1 MRGVV
6 LLIALALL
14 APVACGPIGVGDSG
28 GGDAIFVGAL
38 EDVVKQPEPTET
50 RKRVKQA
57 TQAGLDALGLTTPWA
72 PGQVDPD
79 PGQLLLLKNVADAAK
94 AENVRVFLSIFQYR
108 NRDTP
113 ITEDEQKQYADYA
126 ARLAR
131 ELPSVRD
138 FIIGNEPNLNGFW
151 FPQFDESGRSAAAPA
166 YTALLALSYDAL
178 KAVSP
183 KINVVGAALAPRG
196 ADNPES
202 ARHTQSPTA
211 FIRDMGASYRA
222 SGREQPLMDIFAIH
236 PYLERSEIPPSTEHP
251 IGTSIGIADYDKL
264 VKLLE
269 EAFDGTAQEGG
280 NLPIAYTEFGV
291 QAQIPKSKQ
300 AVYENVASPLGVDA
314 VDEETQA
321 RYYRE
326 ALELSACQE
335 TVIGVLI
342 FHLYD
347 EPDLSRWQSGMYYV
361 DGTSKSSLPA
371 IREAALAARQGELE
385 CPDD

>member
-1 MRGVV
+1 MRAALV
-6 LLIALALL
+6 IALALL
-14 APVACGPIGVGDSG
+14 SLVACGPLGESGDGSHKL
-28 GGDAIFVGAL
+28 FVGAL
-38 EDVVKQPEPTET
+38 EDLVKQPTPAEA
-50 RKRVKQA
+50 RNRVQQA
-57 TQAGLDALGLTTPWA
+57 TAAGFDALGVTTPWA

-79 PGQLLLLKNVADAAK
+79 PGQLLILKNLAYAAL
-94 AENVRVFLSIFQYR
+94 AARVRVFLSIFQYR

-113 ITEDEQKQYADYA
+113 ITDEEQQQFADYT

-166 YTALLALSYDAL
+166 YTSLLARSYDAL

-183 KINVVGAALAPRG
+183 EINVIGGALAPRG
-196 ADNPES
+196 ADNPNS
-202 ARHTQSPTA
+202 PRHTQSPTA
-211 FIRDMGASYRA
+211 FIRDMGAAYRA

-236 PYLERSEIPPSTEHP
+236 PYLERSAIPPSTEHP
-251 IGTSIGIADYDKL
+251 VGTSIGVADYDKL
-264 VKLLE
+264 VGLLE

-280 NLPIAYTEFGV
+280 DLPIAYTEFGV
-291 QAQIPKSKQ
+291 QAKIPENKQ
-300 AVYENVASPLGVDA
+300 DEYENLGSPLGDDA

-321 RYYRE
+321 RFYRE
-326 ALELSACQE
+326 ALELASCQE

-347 EPDLSRWQSGMYYV
+347 EPDLNRWQSGIYYV
-361 DGTSKSSLPA
+361 DGTPKSSLPA
-371 IREAALAARQGELE
+371 VREAAIAARKGELE
-385 CPDD
+385 CADD

>member
-1 MRGVV
+1 MRAGLV
-6 LLIALALL
+6 IALALL
-14 APVACGPIGVGDSG
+14 ALVACGPIGE
-28 GGDAIFVGAL
+28 GGDEGHKIFVGAL
-38 EDVVKQPEPTET
+38 EDLVKQPTPVEA
-50 RKRVKQA
+50 RKRVEQA
-57 TQAGLDALGLTTPWA
+57 TAAGFHAINVTTPWA
-72 PGQVDPD
+72 PGQVEPD
-79 PGQLLLLKNVADAAK
+79 PGQLLILKNLADAAE
-94 AENVRVFLSIFQYR
+94 AEKVRVLVSIFQYR

-113 ITEDEQKQYADYA
+113 ITDEEQKQYADYA

-166 YTALLALSYDAL
+166 YTSLLARSYDSL

-183 KINVVGAALAPRG
+183 AINVIGGSLAPRG
-196 ADNPES
+196 ADNPNS
-202 ARHTQSPTA
+202 SRHTQSPTA
-211 FIRDMGASYRA
+211 FIRDMGAAYRA
-222 SGREQPLMDIFAIH
+222 SGREKPLMDIFAIH

-264 VKLLE
+264 VGLLE

-280 NLPIAYTEFGV
+280 DLPIAYTEFGV
-291 QAQIPKSKQ
+291 QSEIPENKQ
-300 AVYENVASPLGVDA
+300 EKYENVDSPLGVDA

-321 RYYRE
+321 RLYRE
-326 ALELSACQE
+326 ALELASCQE
-335 TVIGVLI
+335 TVTGVLV

-347 EPDLSRWQSGMYYV
+347 EPDLDRWQSGVYYV
-361 DGTSKSSLPA
+361 DSTPKSSLPA
-371 IREAALAARQGELE
+371 VREAAIAARKGELE

>member
-1 MRGVV
+1 MRAALV
-6 LLIALALL
+6 IALALL
-14 APVACGPIGVGDSG
+14 SLVACGPIGGSGDG
-28 GGDAIFVGAL
+28 GHKIFVGAL
-38 EDVVKQPEPTET
+38 EDLVKQPGPAET

-57 TQAGLDALGLTTPWA
+57 SDAGFDALGVTTPWA
-72 PGQVDPD
+72 PGQVEPD

-94 AENVRVFLSIFQYR
+94 AKKIRVLVSIFQYR

-113 ITEDEQKQYADYA
+113 ISDEEQQQFADYS

-131 ELPSVRD
+131 ELPSIRD

-166 YTALLALSYDAL
+166 YTSLLARSYDAL

-183 KINVVGAALAPRG
+183 KINVIGGALAPRG

-202 ARHTQSPTA
+202 PRHTQSPAA
-211 FIRDMGASYRA
+211 FIRDMGAAYRA
-222 SGREQPLMDIFAIH
+222 SGRAEPLMDIFAIH
-236 PYLERSEIPPSTEHP
+236 PYLERSTIAPSTEHP

-264 VKLLE
+264 VDLLE

-280 NLPIAYTEFGV
+280 DIPIAYTEFGV
-291 QAQIPKSKQ
+291 QAQIPDTKQ
-300 AVYENVASPLGVDA
+300 DVYENVGSPLGIDA

-326 ALELSACQE
+326 AFELASCQE
-335 TVIGVLI
+335 NVIGILI

-347 EPDLSRWQSGMYYV
+347 EPDLTRWQSGIYYV
-361 DGTSKSSLPA
+361 DRTPKSSLPGV
-371 IREAALAARQGELE
+371 REAAIAAREGKLN
-385 CPDD
+385 CPE